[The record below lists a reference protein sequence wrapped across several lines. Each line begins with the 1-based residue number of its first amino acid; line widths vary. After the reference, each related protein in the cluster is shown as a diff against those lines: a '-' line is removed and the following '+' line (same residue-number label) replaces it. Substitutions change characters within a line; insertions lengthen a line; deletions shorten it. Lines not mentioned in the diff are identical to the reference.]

1 MKIVMNLKFLFVYKA
16 KHILFTFPY
25 TLALNKIL
33 HTTAKL
39 SILFIRNI
47 CPYIPLL
54 ADPSLE
60 LWNKIK
66 KPFPDFKMS
75 VQVIGGYVTGPGAS
89 G

>member
-1 MKIVMNLKFLFVYKA
+1 MTSFTSLFHNKDER
-16 KHILFTFPY
+16 ILYVFPY

-39 SILFIRNI
+39 SILFFPII